1 LSDTNSIETVS
12 FVGSGNVA
20 THLALALFKAGIG
33 IKSVFSPNKL
43 NADEFAEKF
52 KCQVVS
58 DITETAKSIDML
70 ILAIPDSRVAEV
82 CNSIPDN
89 GTLVVHTSGINAMEA
104 LKSKSRYGV
113 FYPLQTFSKEREL
126 DMKTVPFCLEANNNN
141 DLQRMYEL
149 AKKISSNVHF
159 VNSKKRKLLHLTAVM
174 VSNFSN
180 HLYHL
185 SYDILESGGVSFDFL
200 KPLIQETA
208 SKVEEIHPHKAQTG
222 PARRNDITTLE
233 EHMKMLS
240 QFPEYQQV
248 YKLLSEQIRKKFHE

>member
-1 LSDTNSIETVS
+1 LSTTNSIETVS

-20 THLALALFKAGIG
+20 THLAQALNNAGIG
-33 IKSVFSPNKL
+33 IKSVFSPNKM
-43 NADEFAEKF
+43 NAEEFAEKF
-52 KCQVVS
+52 NCQVVNNIA
-58 DITETAKSIDML
+58 DVAEEVDML
-70 ILAIPDSRVAEV
+70 ILAVPDSRVEDV
-82 CNSIPDN
+82 CNSIPNDK
-89 GTLVVHTSGINAMEA
+89 TLLVHTSGITPMDA

-126 DMKTVPFCLEANNNN
+126 DMKTIPFCLEANKKE
-141 DLQRMYEL
+141 DLDMMFDL
-149 AKKISSNVHF
+149 AQKISSNVQL
-159 VNSKKRKLLHLTAVM
+159 VDSKKRKLLHLTAVM
-174 VSNFSN
+174 VSNFTN

-185 SYDILESGGVSFDFL
+185 SYDILEAGGVSFDFL

-208 SKVEEIHPHKAQTG
+208 AKVEEIHPQKAQTG

-240 QFPEYQQV
+240 EFPEYQQI